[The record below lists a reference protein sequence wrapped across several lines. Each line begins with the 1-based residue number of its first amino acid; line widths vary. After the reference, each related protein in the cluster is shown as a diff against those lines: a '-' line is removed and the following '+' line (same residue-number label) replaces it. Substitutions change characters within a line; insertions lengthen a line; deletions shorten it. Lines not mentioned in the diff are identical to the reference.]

1 MVFLLNHHFPIVFFS
16 MVYPAQGRHIFHRV
30 LSEDMLNRVPWD
42 LVYQEWWGEY
52 PPQVRDA
59 DGVLLARVDQSS

>member
-1 MVFLLNHHFPIVFFS
+1 